1 MGAYVGLSFE
11 WVHHPSIEIVVW
23 PSSMNY
29 SSWICHDF
37 RSPLSKGHWDWRL
50 QIPINGDSYG
60 LPIPSEDWLHMRIPC
75 YPHRSASR
83 ETAGRLN
90 SHGATNI
97 GQVTTRCWSY
107 TLTWYAYCYTILTV
121 SSSFSCDFIGKI
133 LSRKRYWNQVPYSGV
148 TSISLKMI
156 IEDEDVRT
164 PKFFTF
170 LHHTYWRRAEAR
182 GTELSFW
189 NLRLFLWQADGRTN
203 WRCSGP
209 SIVF

>member
-1 MGAYVGLSFE
+1 
-11 WVHHPSIEIVVW
+11 
-23 PSSMNY
+23 
-29 SSWICHDF
+29 
-37 RSPLSKGHWDWRL
+37 
-50 QIPINGDSYG
+50 
-60 LPIPSEDWLHMRIPC
+60 MRIPC

-170 LHHTYWRRAEAR
+170 LYHIEDVPKHVGPNLFFGTYGCFCDRR
-182 GTELSFW
+182 T
-189 NLRLFLWQADGRTN
+189 DGRIEGVLGP
-203 WRCSGP
+203 RCS
-209 SIVF
+209 ILKN